1 MPNNL
6 SDEIPGC
13 RADGTC
19 KECNHYKQTGIGGAS
34 LCARKVKGVK
44 SEKNLCD

>member
-1 MPNNL
+1 MTN
-6 SDEIPGC
+6 EIPGC

-34 LCARKVKGVK
+34 LCARKKGVK
-44 SEKNLCD
+44 SGSENG